1 MFTTTSVG
9 LGIMFGLIGSSLAA
23 KAAAAKGKNHK
34 GIDVTTGYNNENY
47 LKVMRNLQDQG
58 FNVTEP
64 TRQIKDMYDRGL
76 ITEDDYKNSL
86 SYFEKYK
93 KLAGEDDGPIAD
105 HWNKLVDFFKKTEGT
120 GEQGEAIRH
129 VAEASLHYAY
139 PNARN
144 VEDWLDTMASN
155 AVKGINPPNYQSM
168 LNPNADLLPVPEA
181 KWYTGQ
187 EMADLFNINYD
198 PNYYYDL
205 LKKGTEAQVAAQN
218 FKNEQAIAAS
228 MADDAVA
235 RNQYLQSIDNTKADA
250 VIKGSTLGARMAN
263 ELLAN
268 ANAANTYATNQANV
282 FNQAYTDIQPL
293 IQRNALAKET
303 ANKYFNQNV
312 FSPIGENIE
321 KLYYDD
327 IVNRGSYL
335 NYNANQ
341 YAAALAA
348 NGQIAQANA
357 AMDAAYQTAL
367 ASATSD
373 SNTYRYLYD
382 LYKKAA
388 PTNLSDQDR
397 TENARINFND
407 YMYRNNPNNMTTST
421 NN

>member
-1 MFTTTSVG
+1 MFTVGTSI
-9 LGIMFGLIGSSLAA
+9 LLGLIGTSLAA
-23 KAAAAKGKNHK
+23 KAAVKKGDTHK

-47 LKVMRNLQDQG
+47 LKVMRNLQNQG
-58 FNVTEP
+58 FNITEP

-93 KLAGEDDGPIAD
+93 KLVGKDDGPIAD
-105 HWNKLVDFFKKTEGT
+105 HWNKFVDFIFKKTEGT

-129 VAEASLHYAY
+129 VAEASLRYAY
-139 PNARN
+139 PNAN
-144 VEDWLDTMASN
+144 VEEWLDTIAAN
-155 AVKGINPPNYQSM
+155 AVKGIDVPNYQSM
-168 LNPNADLLPVPEA
+168 LNPNADQLPVPDA

-205 LKKGTEAQVAAQN
+205 LKKGTEAQVTAQD
-218 FKNEQAIAAS
+218 FKNEQAIANS
-228 MADDAVA
+228 MVDDAVA
-235 RNQYLQSIDNTKADA
+235 RNQYLQAIDNTKANA

-282 FNQAYTDIQPL
+282 FNQALTDIQPL
-293 IQRNALAKET
+293 IQRNALAQET

-312 FSPIGENIE
+312 FTPIGENIE

-357 AMDAAYQTAL
+357 AMDAAYQTAV

-373 SNTYRYLYD
+373 ANTYRYLYD

-388 PTNLSDQDR
+388 PTNLSEQDR
-397 TENARINFND
+397 TEYARINFND
-407 YMYRNNPNNMTTST
+407 YMYRNNPNNMVANT
-421 NN
+421 NK